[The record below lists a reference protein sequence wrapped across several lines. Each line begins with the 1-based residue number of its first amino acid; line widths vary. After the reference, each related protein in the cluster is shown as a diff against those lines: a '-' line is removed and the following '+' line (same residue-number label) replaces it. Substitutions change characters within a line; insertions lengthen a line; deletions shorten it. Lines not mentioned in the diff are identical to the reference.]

1 LHRASALLL
10 LAGSFGWSCSEASP
24 TARSGASPMTRVWS
38 TPLGGDAEEGRWTG
52 IPVVTH
58 GLVLFGI
65 RGGIAAFDTATGR
78 EAWRAKLW
86 SSGNHAYGYIRTAG
100 DKACLEDWPAVG
112 CVDIATGTVLWARGI
127 ANSTGNCET
136 EIDGSAWYIGTDSH
150 MVYALEPASGRQL
163 WATDINPG
171 AQFSSR
177 VYGLA
182 VSGDTLYAT
191 TVRLATE
198 ASNSSVGDLVGLDR
212 KTGKV
217 LFTYTTPGKGGFQG
231 HPTIRGRL
239 AIMNDGY
246 ASILIAIDRF
256 ALTEA
261 WRTAADS
268 SGYINSETSPVL
280 VGDTIFAASSDT
292 QVYSVNAN
300 TGALQWRV
308 IALTHDSLGSLD
320 VCGQRLLAV
329 EFGGGYIIAVDR
341 TSHESGII
349 PSIPRDVHSRIGAA
363 NGIAYFETTNAVAAY
378 RC

>member
-1 LHRASALLL
+1 
-10 LAGSFGWSCSEASP
+10 
-24 TARSGASPMTRVWS
+24 M
-38 TPLGGDAEEGRWTG
+38 
-52 IPVVTH
+52 VTQ

-65 RGGIAAFDTATGR
+65 RGGMAAFDTATGR
-78 EAWRAKLW
+78 EVWRAKLW
-86 SSGNHAYGYIRTAG
+86 TNGNHAYGHIRTAA

-112 CVDIATGTVLWARGI
+112 CVDVATGRVLWARAI
-127 ANSTGNCET
+127 AASTANCET
-136 EIDGSAWYIGTDSH
+136 AIDSSAWYIGTDSH
-150 MVYALEPASGRQL
+150 MVYALDPANGQQL
-163 WATDINPG
+163 WETDINPG
-171 AQFSSR
+171 AKFSSR

-182 VSGDTLYAT
+182 MSGDTLYAT

-198 ASNSSVGDLVGLDR
+198 ASNSNIGDLVGLER
-212 KTGKV
+212 KTGMV
-217 LFTYTTPGKGGFQG
+217 LFTYTTPAKGGYQG
-231 HPTIRGRL
+231 HPTIKGRL

-246 ASILIAIDRF
+246 ASSLVAIDRF

-261 WRTAADS
+261 WRTAADP

-308 IALTHDSLGSLD
+308 VALTHDSLGSLD
-320 VCGQRLLAV
+320 VCGPLLLAV

-341 TSHESGII
+341 KSHESGIL
-349 PSIPRDVHSRIGAA
+349 PSIPRDVHSRIGVA
-363 NGIAYFETTNAVAAY
+363 NGVAYFETTNAVAAY